1 MSWPWMPV
9 PRRLLSEERVL
20 ELSHGDRG
28 MLLSMYIAADEH
40 GRLEAGPTALRRAL
54 GAFVSAEEMTAIL
67 DRLKA
72 AGLVHTYE
80 IEGSVYCVLDRFD
93 QDITRD
99 HRSKRPRPAHP
110 SPPLDT
116 WEAAQVVG
124 DFRKGQDEPHEHVP
138 PIVRRSLDDRS
149 PVDQGSDND
158 RSVIC
163 LKERKGKEKRENK
176 PREGADTIRRS
187 RVGLG
192 DFPAGCA
199 VQVAAWCEEM
209 ARRRR
214 ETGGVLAAMSTAE
227 DTLSA
232 HGPELMRLADKPES
246 LAGAIET
253 MCAQGAGFGRG
264 GPRDGIAY
272 LRKISVNWS
281 AETTSKAR
289 AKSRSK
295 RGSDFVRIGEAPT
308 MGPVDRTI
316 DPDNEL
322 IDIL

>member
-1 MSWPWMPV
+1 MPV

-20 ELSHGDRG
+20 DLSHADRG
-28 MLLSMYIAADEH
+28 MLLSLYLAADEH
-40 GRLEAGPTALRRAL
+40 GRFEAGATAMRRAL
-54 GAFVSAEEMTAIL
+54 GAFVQPEEMTAIL

-80 IEGSVYCVLDRFD
+80 VEGSTYGVLDRFD

-110 SPPLDT
+110 SPPLAT
-116 WEAAQVVG
+116 WEAAKVVG
-124 DFRKGQDEPHEHVP
+124 DYRKGQDEPNDKRPETAP
-138 PIVRRSLDDRS
+138 RSDSDRS
-149 PVDQGSDND
+149 PVDQGSDNE
-158 RSVIC
+158 RSAIC
-163 LKERKGKEKRENK
+163 LYDKRRKVKIRNS
-176 PREGADTIRRS
+176 PRGGADTLRRS

-192 DFPAGCA
+192 DFPSGCA

-214 ETGGVLAAMSTAE
+214 ETGGVLAATSTAE
-227 DTLSA
+227 DTLTA
-232 HGPELMRLADKPES
+232 HGSELMRLAEKPES

-253 MCAQGAGFGRG
+253 MIDQGTGFGRG

-272 LRKISVNWS
+272 LRKIAINWS
-281 AETTSKAR
+281 AETKGKAR
-289 AKSRSK
+289 ARKRSK

-322 IDIL
+322 SDVL